1 MEKKNKLTN
10 KAHSPE
16 KKKKKNC
23 HSTGEKFKDKFKKL
37 NSAEN
42 LRQRSITSMK
52 KKRTHKT
59 DIIINGKDGKI
70 PMKGKKV

>member
-1 MEKKNKLTN
+1 MWKKRINLPTKHT
-10 KAHSPE
+10 HQ
-16 KKKKKNC
+16 KKKKNC